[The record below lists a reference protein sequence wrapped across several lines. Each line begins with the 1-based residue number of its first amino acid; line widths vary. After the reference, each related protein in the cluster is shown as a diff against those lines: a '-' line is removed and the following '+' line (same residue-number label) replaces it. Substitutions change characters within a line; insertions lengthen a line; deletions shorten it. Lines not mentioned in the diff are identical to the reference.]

1 MKLPIVA
8 IVGRTNVGKSTL
20 FNRIIQ
26 RREAIVHDQPGVTRD
41 RNYAISDWIG
51 KQFILMDT
59 GGYISGSQNVIDKA
73 VFDQVHL
80 AIDEADVVIFV
91 VDGTTGPTALD
102 EEITQVLK
110 KSGKNILLAVNK
122 IDSEQRE
129 SLVSEFY
136 ALSLGDP
143 VSISAISGRRI
154 GDFLDQIVVFF
165 PQQSSSAA
173 ESEHLIR
180 LAVLGRPN
188 VGKSSFVNSVLGVE
202 KQIVTEIPGTT
213 RDAIDTEFRYYGQ
226 DFLIIDTAGL
236 RKRARVKENVEFYS
250 NVRALD
256 SLRRCHVA
264 VILLDSIEGI
274 TDQDK
279 KIIDSA
285 IKEKRGIVIAV
296 NKWDLV
302 QKDTMTAKRMEAE
315 IKTSLGKASYLPI
328 HFISALT
335 RQRVFKVIEVAQSV
349 YQERKK
355 RVRTSELN
363 KFLQEVLEMN
373 PPPAYGQKW
382 VKINYCS
389 QIRVE
394 PPAFVFFTNE
404 PLGIKNNYK
413 AYLENQLRQKFGFLG
428 VPISL
433 RFRKK

>member
-20 FNRIIQ
+20 FNRIIR
-26 RREAIVHDQPGVTRD
+26 RREAIVDDQPGVTRD
-41 RNYAISDWIG
+41 RNYAISDWSG

-59 GGYISGSQNVIDKA
+59 GGYISGSQSVIDKA

-91 VDGTTGPTALD
+91 VDGTTGPTGLD
-102 EEITQVLK
+102 EEIAQILK
-110 KSGKNILLAVNK
+110 KSGKQVILVVNK

-129 SLVSEFY
+129 SLVPEFY
-136 ALSLGDP
+136 ALSLGEP
-143 VSISAISGRRI
+143 IPISAISGRRT
-154 GDFLDQIVVFF
+154 GDFLDLVIESMPEQL
-165 PQQSSSAA
+165 PPSA
-173 ESEHLIR
+173 EIENVIQ

-188 VGKSSFVNSVLGVE
+188 VGKSSLVNAILGVE

-213 RDAIDTEFRYYGQ
+213 RDAIDSAFRYYGQ

-236 RKRARVKENVEFYS
+236 RKRARVKESIEFYS

-264 VILLDSIEGI
+264 VILLDAIEGI

-279 KIIDSA
+279 KIIESA

-302 QKDTMTAKRMEAE
+302 EKDTMTAKKMEAE
-315 IKTSLGKASYLPI
+315 IKASLGKTDYLPI
-328 HFISALT
+328 LFISALT
-335 RQRVFKVIEVAQSV
+335 RQRVFKIIEVAQSV
-349 YQERKK
+349 YEERKK

-363 KFLQEVLEMN
+363 QFLQTALALN
-373 PPPAYGQKW
+373 PPPAHGQKW
-382 VKINYCS
+382 VKINYCA
-389 QIRVE
+389 QVRVE

-404 PLGIKNNYK
+404 PLGIKSNYK
-413 AYLENQLRQKFGFLG
+413 AYLENRLRLNFGFLG
-428 VPISL
+428 VPISI